1 MKNKYK
7 YLLFDA
13 DNTILDFKASEE
25 QTLRVLFTEFG
36 IDDYE
41 LGRYHFH
48 EVSKRIWEDLESGR
62 ISMDYLKVERFR
74 ILLELLNHNCNP
86 EHMANYFLE
95 QLSKQEHMIPGA
107 YEVLSELSEYYNLY
121 VASNGFYDI
130 QVNRFKTTGLHP
142 LFKDYFISEEI
153 GYSKPDVRYFEEI
166 VNRIKPSKTTE
177 LLMIGDSMTS
187 DIKGAVNSGIDAVY
201 FNPHGQKSD
210 MAKYNI
216 DKLTDLLELLEVK

>member
-1 MKNKYK
+1 MNQYK

-13 DNTILDFKASEE
+13 DNTILDFTSSEE
-25 QTLRVLFTEFG
+25 QALRELFSKFG
-36 IDDYE
+36 IKNFE
-41 LGRYHFH
+41 LGRHHFH
-48 EVSKRIWEDLESGR
+48 EVSKRIWEDLEGGR
-62 ISMDYLKVERFR
+62 ISMDYLKVQRFR
-74 ILLELLNHNCNP
+74 MLLDVLKHDSNP
-86 EHMANYFLE
+86 EHMANFFLE
-95 QLSKQEHMIPGA
+95 QLSRQEHMISDAP
-107 YEVLSELSEYYNLY
+107 EVLSELYEHYDLY